1 MLIEAIAIG
10 SELLTTDRLD
20 TNSVW
25 LAERLEN
32 LGLAFHRKSIV
43 GDDPEDLRTC
53 FQEALDRSDLI
64 ICTGGL
70 GPTFDDLT
78 KEIWAQILNRD
89 LIEDTEQRDQIDAF
103 FIKRQLPTPPNN
115 YKQALVPEGAR
126 KLVNPIGTAPGID
139 FPLANKKR
147 VILLPGVPRE
157 MQALWL
163 EHIEPSLPKTQAMHT
178 LRLLTA
184 GVGESAVDE
193 RVRPLRESHTDLQ
206 WTILAHLGQVELRA
220 RATSLEKLEKAQKAF
235 TESLGPDLV
244 GIGSVTLEN
253 TVLDLLRS
261 QSQSLALAESVTGG
275 RIANLLS
282 AIPGA
287 SDVFKGGAVVYS
299 AAAKTALADVP
310 EALILKHGTVSRECS
325 EALARGIRA
334 RLQSTYGLGIT
345 GNAGPA
351 LDAEGQARL
360 GDIFIALD
368 GPEGT
373 ESWQLNF
380 QGERSSIQHRSAIYA
395 LDYLRRTLQKTQ
407 AQ

>member
-1 MLIEAIAIG
+1 MLIESIAIG

-25 LAERLEN
+25 MAQQLED
-32 LGLAFHRKSIV
+32 LGLSFHRKSIV
-43 GDDPEDLRTC
+43 GDDPEDLRAC

-89 LIEDTEQRDQIDAF
+89 LIEDAEQRAQIDGF
-103 FIKRQLPTPPNN
+103 FKKRQLPTPPNN
-115 YKQALVPEGAR
+115 YKQALIPEGAI
-126 KLVNPIGTAPGID
+126 KLTNPVGTAPGLD
-139 FPLANKKR
+139 FHLANRKR

-157 MQALWL
+157 MQALWTAYI
-163 EHIEPSLPKTQAMHT
+163 HPSLPKAGAMHT

-193 RVRPLRESHTDLQ
+193 RVKALRAKHKDLQ

-220 RATSLEKLEKAQKAF
+220 RATSQEKLDEAQKAF
-235 TESLGPDLV
+235 TEILGPDLV
-244 GIGSVTLEN
+244 GVGPITLEG

-261 QSQSLALAESVTGG
+261 RNESLGVAESVTGG
-275 RIANLLS
+275 RIASLLS

-287 SDVFKGGAVVYS
+287 SDVFKGGAIVYS
-299 AAAKTALADVP
+299 AAAKMAQADVSA
-310 EALILKHGTVSRECS
+310 ETIEQFGTVSKECT
-325 EALARGIRA
+325 EALARGIRQ
-334 RLQSTYGLGIT
+334 RLQSTYGLAVT

-351 LDAEGQARL
+351 LDKEAQANL
-360 GDIFIALD
+360 GDIFIAVD
-368 GPEGT
+368 DPQGT
-373 ESWQLNF
+373 KSWQLNF
-380 QGERSSIQHRSAIYA
+380 QGERSAVQHRSAIYA
-395 LDYLRRTLQKTQ
+395 LDYLRRTLQ
-407 AQ
+407 A